1 MLTFKYHPIFKI
13 NCAIKAG
20 VIIIRN
26 LKHVAQQLSIVL
38 IAALFALT
46 LYPSAQSQGANP
58 VKSKNLERQAR
69 HFLSIIHN
77 STPLSDD
84 LQINAYVSNL
94 AKKLAAGGKMDSD
107 PLHYFVAANPDINA
121 FAGPGATFFM
131 NTGLIELTTNEGE
144 LASVIAHELAHFKQ
158 DHLNRLTQKYST
170 NQAVSLLTVLAGIF
184 IGGDAATAAIVG
196 SQAAQVESII
206 DNTLV
211 FEREADAIGIQ
222 ILADSGY
229 SPIHARDFL
238 YLLERKIH
246 EGGLVQSNIHNTHP
260 ITPER
265 IASIEGRLRRYPPD
279 FGTSNSDDF
288 YFTRAR
294 IKVLYNWDPIRTQ
307 QIFDRNQTQ
316 LSGIEQ
322 LAARYG
328 YALSLMQNNELDSAR
343 QAIDQLRTEYPDNLW
358 FELAATEIEL
368 RDNKPTMARQILKQT
383 ALSEQPS
390 PATVEFYTTALMQEG
405 NLESANR
412 YLRKFLKPYSEY
424 LKLYKLHGQIAVKSG
439 DMFNGYVSLSDYN
452 FLSGN
457 LNTAKRQLTVAQDY
471 ADSSYST
478 AIVREKMR
486 VVEEEIAWRKGK

>member
-1 MLTFKYHPIFKI
+1 M
-13 NCAIKAG
+13 AVKAG
-20 VIIIRN
+20 GATIIHH
-26 LKHVAQQLSIVL
+26 LKHVARQFAIVL
-38 IAALFALT
+38 VTGLFALT
-46 LYPSAQSQGANP
+46 LYPNNAQSQVVNP

-69 HFLSIIHN
+69 HFLSIIRN

-84 LQINAYVSNL
+84 LQINVYVSNL

-107 PLHYFVAANPDINA
+107 PLHYYVTANPEVNA

-131 NTGLIELTTNEGE
+131 NSGLIQLTTNEGE

-170 NQAVSLLTVLAGIF
+170 TQTVSLLAILAGIF
-184 IGGDAATAAIVG
+184 VGGDAATAAIVG

-206 DNTLV
+206 DNTLD

-265 IASIEGRLRRYPPD
+265 IASIEGRLRRFPPD
-279 FGTSNSDDF
+279 FATSNSDDF
-288 YFTRAR
+288 YFARTRAH
-294 IKVLYNWDPIRTQ
+294 VLYNWDPTRTQ
-307 QIFDRNQTQ
+307 QTFDRNQTR
-316 LSGIEQ
+316 LTGIDQ

-328 YALSLMQNNELDSAR
+328 YALSLVQNNELDFAR
-343 QAIDQLRTEYPDNLW
+343 ETIDQLRTEYPDNSW
-358 FELAATEIEL
+358 FELAAAEIEL
-368 RDNKPTMARQILKQT
+368 RDNKPTMAIQILKQT
-383 ALSEQPS
+383 ALGKQPS
-390 PATVEFYTTALMQEG
+390 PAVVEFYTTALMHAG
-405 NLESANR
+405 YLEDANR

-424 LKLYKLHGQIAVKSG
+424 LKLYKLHGQVAVKSG
-439 DMFNGYVSLSDYN
+439 DMFNGYASLSDYN

-457 LNTAKRQLTVAQDY
+457 MNTAKRQLTVAQGY
-471 ADSSYST
+471 ADSSYT
-478 AIVREKMR
+478 KAIVREKLR
-486 VVEEEIAWRKGK
+486 VVEEEIEWRKGK